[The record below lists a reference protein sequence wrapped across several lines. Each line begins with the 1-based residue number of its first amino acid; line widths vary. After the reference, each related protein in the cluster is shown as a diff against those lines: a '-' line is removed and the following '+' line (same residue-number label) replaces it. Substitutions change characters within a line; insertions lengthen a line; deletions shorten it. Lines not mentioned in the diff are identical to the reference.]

1 MEQLKRL
8 FSDAGEA
15 FGRLSSREKLMVFG
29 AAAAVI
35 AFVIFFVSVRFSGAL
50 KQGESRI
57 ASKMRQL
64 QEAQSLAAGY
74 SQAEKERAALDR
86 QLKSN
91 NVKLFTLIEET
102 ARRLGIEVGGLTDKG
117 SRPSKDGK
125 AKVIETSVEVNLTRI
140 ELLKLV
146 RFLTALEEKNKLVK
160 VTTLEIRARQDQP
173 VLDAWLTVTTYQL
186 ES

>member
-29 AAAAVI
+29 AALAVAAFAV
-35 AFVIFFVSVRFSGAL
+35 FFVSVRFSGAL
-50 KQGESRI
+50 RQGESRI

-74 SQAEKERAALDR
+74 SQAEKESAALDR

-102 ARRLGIEVGGLTDKG
+102 AKRQGIEVGGLTDRG
-117 SRPSKDGK
+117 SRPKEGK
-125 AKVIETSVEVNLTRI
+125 IIETSVDVTLTRI

-146 RFLTALEEKNKLVK
+146 RFLTTLEEKNKLVK
-160 VTTLEIRARQDQP
+160 VTKLQIRARQDQP
-173 VLDAWLTVTTYQL
+173 VLDAWLTVATYQL

>member
-29 AAAAVI
+29 AAAAVL
-35 AFVIFFVSVRFSGAL
+35 AFAVFFVSVRFSGAL
-50 KQGESRI
+50 RQGESRI

-91 NVKLFTLIEET
+91 NVKLFTLIEES
-102 ARRLGIEVGGLTDKG
+102 AKRQGIEVGGLTDKG
-117 SRPSKDGK
+117 SRKEGK
-125 AKVIETSVEVNLTRI
+125 VVEASVEVTLTRI

-146 RFLTALEEKNKLVK
+146 RFLTTLEEKNKLVK
-160 VTTLEIRARQDQP
+160 VTKLQIRARQDQP

>member
-29 AAAAVI
+29 AAAAVL
-35 AFVIFFVSVRFSGAL
+35 AFAVFVVSVRFSGAL
-50 KQGESRI
+50 RQGESRI

-91 NVKLFTLIEET
+91 NVKLFTLIEES
-102 ARRLGIEVGGLTDKG
+102 AKRQGIEVGGLTDKG
-117 SRPSKDGK
+117 SRKEGK
-125 AKVIETSVEVNLTRI
+125 VVEASVEVTLTRI

-146 RFLTALEEKNKLVK
+146 RFLTTLEEKNKLVK
-160 VTTLEIRARQDQP
+160 VTKLQIRARQDQP